1 MILLKKKKKKHFNK
15 LFKVLLC
22 DIVSPK
28 NDIFIPFLFCF
39 VPVVF
44 VEILF
49 CCCRTSEIL
58 VSNKKKKKKVD
69 LKKKGQ
75 LHFRKSFS
83 NCITKLRFIGLHL
96 TFTVN
101 YNIFLFNN
109 TLNTLAC
116 TLFCV
121 NYAKNLKIFFFAEN
135 CPQRKC
141 VKFLACVCRS
151 RATVFKQK
159 LARASYERFHGYS
172 SGVSVFRCF
181 DAKFRFRFQFRTIQG
196 RLS

>member
-39 VPVVF
+39 VPVVLE
-44 VEILF
+44 EILF
-49 CCCRTSEIL
+49 CCCRTYKIF
-58 VSNKKKKKKVD
+58 VSNKNEKKKVD

-121 NYAKNLKIFFFAEN
+121 NYAKNLKIFF
-135 CPQRKC
+135 CRKLSSTKMCQISC
-141 VKFLACVCRS
+141 VRVQIACNRLQTKTSKSQLRKVS
-151 RATVFKQK
+151 RLQF
-159 LARASYERFHGYS
+159 RCFGI
-172 SGVSVFRCF
+172 SVFRC
-181 DAKFRFRFQFRTIQG
+181 
-196 RLS
+196 